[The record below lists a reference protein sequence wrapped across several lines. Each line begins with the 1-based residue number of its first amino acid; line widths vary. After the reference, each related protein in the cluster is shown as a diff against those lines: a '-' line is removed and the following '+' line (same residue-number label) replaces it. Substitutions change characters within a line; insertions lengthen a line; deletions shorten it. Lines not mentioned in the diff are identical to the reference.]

1 MGLTNKIHY
10 EHNHSQPILH
20 LNAINAYIK
29 HQRHKKKICNRNS
42 TSFAR
47 NRTHSS
53 WSNLVNKIPPKIS
66 SIAPKCPQ
74 IGKHKSTAHDDGW
87 LNRELWWGWW
97 MMDELVSGS
106 AMVRGSAMMNWVGSE
121 KDDELT
127 RMMDDGQWTNGLGFE
142 DGWWCVGWRWMNSAW
157 ASTMVRELWWRWWGG
172 WWINK
177 SESLICFEKGKEWNG
192 RGKKKEIIFQR
203 EEEKK

>member
-74 IGKHKSTAHDDGW
+74 IEKHKPTATDINTSPLRTTMVDRTESFDEDDGW
-87 LNRELWWGWW
+87 ISKSVGDGAWVDNDELGRRWEEWW
-97 MMDELVSGS
+97 MRDERTGLWSWV
-106 AMVRGSAMMNWVGSE
+106 MVRGLVMDEQCVSFGDGAWTSVAVVRRMMNQQRWEFDE
-121 KDDELT
+121 KDE
-127 RMMDDGQWTNGLGFE
+127 RE
-142 DGWWCVGWRWMNSAW
+142 
-157 ASTMVRELWWRWWGG
+157 VRVWFVLRKGR
-172 WWINK
+172 
-177 SESLICFEKGKEWNG
+177 SETAKEK
-192 RGKKKEIIFQR
+192 R
-203 EEEKK
+203 